1 MSTVSPSMAK
11 KIRRCFFFSLA
22 FVIVVPVLC
31 IVFGKTLHPAEFAY
45 IDLDSNDDVPRN
57 QKIYLHADLTSADL
71 KQGTMVIDWS
81 IIWDTCD
88 STSTNCT
95 SVNIYFDANLL
106 HSDTNSSEPSD
117 NNRPTA
123 PTFIWNVTADDQDYY
138 LSNSPKFQT
147 ELFVFP
153 QHQYGAIHEVR
164 HTYSS
169 DVYYPFDRYF
179 AGVLAFAEDAS
190 TNESVPL
197 VLDSTAGLVEGL
209 KISAD
214 VANASTL
221 AQADLPQLIDIVVT
235 LERGTLIKIYCIVI
249 TVIFWLITIM
259 ICLVMIMTVGFGFQQ
274 RNEIVVVPV
283 GTVFAFTQLRST
295 MPGTPDGFG
304 DILDFVGVLPCL
316 VLLSISAVTMVG
328 IYIFTDPAQDSRE
341 KLTWSALVQTLT
353 RRGRATLENI
363 ETENTPMESYSTL
376 PSSRF
381 KNTAGGP

>member
-1 MSTVSPSMAK
+1 MSVVSPSMAR
-11 KIRRCFFFSLA
+11 KIWRCFFFSLA

-31 IVFGKTLHPAEFAY
+31 IVLGKTLHPAEFAY

-57 QKIYLHADLTSADL
+57 IYLHADLTSADL

-95 SVNIYFDANLL
+95 SVNIYFNANLL
-106 HSDTNSSEPSD
+106 QHSDTNSSEPSD
-117 NNRPTA
+117 NNRPTV

-153 QHQYGAIHEVR
+153 QHKYGAIHEVR

-169 DVYYPFDRYF
+169 DVYYPFDRYY
-179 AGVLAFAEDAS
+179 AEVLAFAEDS
-190 TNESVPL
+190 ITNESVPL

-214 VANASTL
+214 VVNPSAL
-221 AQADLPQLIDIVVT
+221 AQAGLPQLIGIAVT

-295 MPGTPDGFG
+295 MPGAPDGFG

-353 RRGRATLENI
+353 RRGRATLENF